1 VFVTLSCVQVVVP
14 VAHGESNEQRSLR
27 TSECTLV
34 CMCALGDDRLGTYSS
49 MHNAAVYQE
58 SRVLTLGSFLWLGTP
73 GTRGLVVDL
82 PVPFTNNEPHA
93 TGIKYR

>member
-1 VFVTLSCVQVVVP
+1 
-14 VAHGESNEQRSLR
+14 
-27 TSECTLV
+27 
-34 CMCALGDDRLGTYSS
+34 MCALGDARLGTYNS

-58 SRVLTLGSFLWLGTP
+58 SGILTLGSFLWLGTP